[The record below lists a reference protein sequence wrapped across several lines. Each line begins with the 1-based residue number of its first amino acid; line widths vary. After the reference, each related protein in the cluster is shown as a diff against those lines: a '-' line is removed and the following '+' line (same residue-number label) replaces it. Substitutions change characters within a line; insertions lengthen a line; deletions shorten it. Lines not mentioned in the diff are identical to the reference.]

1 MKEDD
6 EDEWI
11 TEDEDRIVTQETRE
25 SIADFRACGGK
36 QWKRKLLQL
45 QAKTRRKEQVRR
57 EALAKL
63 RSGGKRE
70 K

>member
-25 SIADFRACGGK
+25 SIADFRARGGK